1 MTRLV
6 FVDVDLQQKFLDG
19 SLSDGESEKYFK
31 VSQEESGREGL
42 LRGTTRE
49 GLLRL

>member
-19 SLSDGESEKYFK
+19 YMSDGESEKYFK
-31 VSQEESGREGL
+31 VSEEESGRGIVEGDRTE
-42 LRGTTRE
+42 RGC
-49 GLLRL
+49 